1 MKKKMV
7 RFGVL
12 VLIVS
17 LPLVGFPAQAALIQG
32 TDPRFGPNSL
42 TIDTSTELGWLNLTE
57 SAGLSY
63 NQVLSDTAPGG
74 IFSGYRFATV
84 DEVLGLYSSAG
95 IPGPGY
101 YSLGNPS
108 IQSLI
113 SLVGPTGTAQGW
125 PQVLGITG
133 SSVLPTQNSSQYTA
147 GIYASGLNGAL
158 DYLVTAPGTA
168 EFGRDYGTPDTGSW
182 LVMQVPEPGV
192 SLILAA
198 GLIGFAVVK
207 RKKWSRQ
214 ATVPDK
220 AG

>member
-1 MKKKMV
+1 MKKKTA

-12 VLIVS
+12 ALLVW
-17 LPLVGFPAQAALIQG
+17 LPVVEFPVKAALIQG
-32 TDPRFGPNSL
+32 TDPRFGLNSL
-42 TIDTSTELGWLNLTE
+42 TIDTSTELGWLNLNE

-63 NQVLSDTAPGG
+63 NQVLADTAPGG
-74 IFSGYRFATV
+74 SFSGYRFAAV
-84 DEVLGLYSSAG
+84 NEVLGLYSSAG

-101 YSLGNPS
+101 YSLNNQP

-113 SLVGPTGTAQGW
+113 SLVGPTGTDQGW
-125 PQVLGITG
+125 PRVVGITG

-147 GIYASGLNGAL
+147 GIYASGFNGAL

-168 EFGRDYGTPDTGSW
+168 EFGRDYGTPDSGSW

-192 SLILAA
+192 SLIIAG

-207 RKKWSRQ
+207 RRKKRS
-214 ATVPDK
+214 AL
-220 AG
+220 